1 MDILVVSK
9 RENVLLGRL
18 EVRFRISH
26 PKEKSPE
33 RDLVRDKL
41 AAILNEKKD
50 GVIIDNMKGL
60 FGKSETVGYAKVY
73 KSKEAAMKLERD
85 GPLCRNKLKERTVKA
100 TAPKEKA
107 PKAEGGAPKAA
118 PAAKAE
124 AKPAAKPE
132 EKKPEGKPAEKKPE
146 AKAAE
151 KK

>member
-50 GVIIDNMKGL
+50 GVIIDNMKGI

-73 KSKEAAMKLERD
+73 KSKEAAIKIERD
-85 GPLCRNKLKERTVKA
+85 GPLCRNKLKERTAKA
-100 TAPKEKA
+100 AAPKAKA
-107 PKAEGGAPKAA
+107 PKAEGGAPKTA
-118 PAAKAE
+118 PAPKAEEKKAE

-132 EKKPEGKPAEKKPE
+132 EKKAETKPAEKK
-146 AKAAE
+146 
-151 KK
+151 

>member
-50 GVIIDNMKGL
+50 GVIIDSMKGL

-85 GPLCRNKLKERTVKA
+85 GILCRNKLKERKVKA
-100 TAPKEKA
+100 AASKEKA
-107 PKAEGGAPKAA
+107 PKAEEKKAEA
-118 PAAKAE
+118 KPAAKTEEKKAE

-132 EKKPEGKPAEKKPE
+132 EKKPEAKPAPKTT
-146 AKAAE
+146 
-151 KK
+151 